1 MTLFHAAAR
10 PAFSP
15 DPSDPAGPAARAR
28 HRRDVLRAAR
38 YLLGVEERGGAAL
51 PALVRRRSGEG
62 ATWTS
67 S

>member
-1 MTLFHAAAR
+1 
-10 PAFSP
+10 
-15 DPSDPAGPAARAR
+15 
-28 HRRDVLRAAR
+28 VLRAVR